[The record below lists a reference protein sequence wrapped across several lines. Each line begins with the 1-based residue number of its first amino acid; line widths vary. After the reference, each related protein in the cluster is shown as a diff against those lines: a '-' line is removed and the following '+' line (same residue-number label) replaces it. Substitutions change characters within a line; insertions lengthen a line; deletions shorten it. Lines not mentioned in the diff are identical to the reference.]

1 MEEAAP
7 AGEEDELEGGSRDRT
22 AGEPSR
28 WTALIDR
35 KECVKR
41 TSNLTLHFLIPISTL
56 EYNGFMHVVQKPLA
70 SNCDYHNWDLLSFKT
85 MKHTTFFHGNK

>member
-28 WTALIDR
+28 WTSRIDR

-41 TSNLTLHFLIPISTL
+41 TTNLPLHFLIPISTL

-70 SNCDYHNWDLLSFKT
+70 SNCDYHSWDLLSFKS
-85 MKHTTFFHGNK
+85 

>member
-28 WTALIDR
+28 RTALIDR
-35 KECVKR
+35 KECE
-41 TSNLTLHFLIPISTL
+41 THFEFASSLSNT
-56 EYNGFMHVVQKPLA
+56 
-70 SNCDYHNWDLLSFKT
+70 D
-85 MKHTTFFHGNK
+85 